1 MRCCIASST
10 MSRLKDQGNSARLHL
25 PPPTGQPSA
34 PSRKARMRPRPPRA
48 SAHKPLD
55 FRVPTLS
62 IECEPLRAA
71 LAILR
76 MSSPPKARNP
86 PRLVSLMFP
95 YGVRNAHTLSGEP
108 DLPCRAR
115 EISTCIVLEKFEMNA
130 KELAD
135 KFNAK
140 TDAAV
145 VERARQSGLAAEHIQ
160 KRSEDIEHCKRAMES
175 NVLPFLAE
183 LKHHLGEGQF
193 TFAPQID
200 IQDHKPVGVSF
211 KIGDGG
217 TTSISTALGNII
229 VTRAGDGG
237 TKRGLAYVYPPDA
250 EPYISNSGD
259 LTRDKIAKLVEMVI
273 DNT

>member
-1 MRCCIASST
+1 
-10 MSRLKDQGNSARLHL
+10 
-25 PPPTGQPSA
+25 
-34 PSRKARMRPRPPRA
+34 
-48 SAHKPLD
+48 
-55 FRVPTLS
+55 
-62 IECEPLRAA
+62 
-71 LAILR
+71 
-76 MSSPPKARNP
+76 
-86 PRLVSLMFP
+86 
-95 YGVRNAHTLSGEP
+95 
-108 DLPCRAR
+108 
-115 EISTCIVLEKFEMNA
+115 MNA

-140 TDAAV
+140 IGAAV
-145 VERARQSGLAAEHIQ
+145 VERERQSGLATEHIQ
-160 KRSEDIEHCKRAMES
+160 TRGADIEHCKRAMES

-183 LKHHLGEGQF
+183 LKQHLGDGQF

-200 IQDHKPVGVSF
+200 MQDHKPVGVSF

-217 TTSISTALGNII
+217 TTTISTALGNIV

-237 TKRGLAYVYPPDA
+237 TPKGIAYVYPPGA

>member
-1 MRCCIASST
+1 
-10 MSRLKDQGNSARLHL
+10 
-25 PPPTGQPSA
+25 
-34 PSRKARMRPRPPRA
+34 
-48 SAHKPLD
+48 
-55 FRVPTLS
+55 
-62 IECEPLRAA
+62 
-71 LAILR
+71 
-76 MSSPPKARNP
+76 
-86 PRLVSLMFP
+86 MFH
-95 YGVRNAHTLSGEP
+95 GVRNAHTIQWKPGFALSRRGNQHV
-108 DLPCRAR
+108 
-115 EISTCIVLEKFEMNA
+115 SVLERYKMNA

-145 VERARQSGLAAEHIQ
+145 LERQRQSGLAAEHIQ

-183 LKHHLGEGQF
+183 LKQHLGDGQF

-237 TKRGLAYVYPPDA
+237 TKRGVAYVYPPDA

-273 DNT
+273 DNTY

>member
-1 MRCCIASST
+1 
-10 MSRLKDQGNSARLHL
+10 MSRLCSLWGEGTLTPSMENRVCLC
-25 PPPTGQPSA
+25 PTS
-34 PSRKARMRPRPPRA
+34 
-48 SAHKPLD
+48 
-55 FRVPTLS
+55 
-62 IECEPLRAA
+62 
-71 LAILR
+71 
-76 MSSPPKARNP
+76 
-86 PRLVSLMFP
+86 
-95 YGVRNAHTLSGEP
+95 
-108 DLPCRAR
+108 
-115 EISTCIVLEKFEMNA
+115 EISNCIVLEKLKMNA

-140 TDAAV
+140 TDAAF
-145 VERARQSGLAAEHIQ
+145 VERQRQSGLAAEHIQ

-175 NVLPFLAE
+175 NVLPFLVE
-183 LKHHLGEGQF
+183 LKQHLGDGQF

>member
-1 MRCCIASST
+1 
-10 MSRLKDQGNSARLHL
+10 
-25 PPPTGQPSA
+25 
-34 PSRKARMRPRPPRA
+34 
-48 SAHKPLD
+48 
-55 FRVPTLS
+55 
-62 IECEPLRAA
+62 
-71 LAILR
+71 
-76 MSSPPKARNP
+76 
-86 PRLVSLMFP
+86 
-95 YGVRNAHTLSGEP
+95 
-108 DLPCRAR
+108 
-115 EISTCIVLEKFEMNA
+115 MNA

-140 TDAAV
+140 IGAAV
-145 VERARQSGLAAEHIQ
+145 VEREHQSDLATEYTQ
-160 KRSEDIEHCKRAMES
+160 KRTADIEHCKRAMES

-183 LKHHLGEGQF
+183 LKHHLGDDQF

-200 IQDHKPVGVSF
+200 MQDHRPVGVSF

-217 TTSISTALGNII
+217 TTTIATALGNIV

-237 TKRGLAYVYPPDA
+237 TQKGVAYVYPPDA